1 MADIVSPEKRSQN
14 MSAIRSKNTKPEVYL
29 RKLLFAQG
37 YRYRIADKSV
47 PGHPDIFLRKYN
59 TAIFVNGCFWHRH
72 PDCKYAYT
80 PKSRVE
86 FWQKKFDDNV
96 QRDAVV
102 KAELLERGIKRLIV
116 WECTIKRMMKSS
128 DIERQQNCKVVT
140 EEVPTHNMNSPKI
153 PDVCAAHNI
162 ECIDFIA
169 FAREEKFAF

>member
-72 PDCKYAYT
+72 PGCKFAYT

-96 QRDAVV
+96 RRDSAV
-102 KAELLERGIKRLIV
+102 KAELLEHGIKLLTV
-116 WECTIKRMMKSS
+116 WECAIRRMQRDKIEEERALAKIIFFIKS
-128 DIERQQNCKVVT
+128 N
-140 EEVPTHNMNSPKI
+140 
-153 PDVCAAHNI
+153 
-162 ECIDFIA
+162 
-169 FAREEKFAF
+169 EKNAEIM